1 MLIICKSL
9 YVLSHP
15 TPYYI
20 YINAIFAPHS
30 KQLNA
35 SDSTQ
40 CYGNPAS
47 GLDKCPRLKDF
58 ENLNSCFILNLGVGL
73 FCRLLASAC
82 GPPK

>member
-1 MLIICKSL
+1 MLLTIL
-9 YVLSHP
+9 YLI
-15 TPYYI
+15 I

-30 KQLNA
+30 KQLNT

-73 FCRLLASAC
+73 SRSILASTFSSS
-82 GPPK
+82 K

>member
-1 MLIICKSL
+1 MLLTILHLI
-9 YVLSHP
+9 
-15 TPYYI
+15 I

-73 FCRLLASAC
+73 SCSILASTFSSS
-82 GPPK
+82 K